1 VKKQYWLMKTEPDT
15 FSIDHL
21 AKAGTEPWSGV
32 RNYQARNFMRQM
44 HVGDG
49 VFIYHS
55 STAVPGIAGLAQ
67 VATEAYP
74 DPTQFQKKSEYFD
87 PKSTREAPRWSL
99 VDVRFVR
106 KLARVIPLEEIRDI
120 ADRLDSLALLQRG
133 SRLSVS
139 PVSAAQWKTLLSLE

>member
-1 VKKQYWLMKTEPDT
+1 
-15 FSIDHL
+15 
-21 AKAGTEPWSGV
+21 
-32 RNYQARNFMRQM
+32 M

-106 KLARVIPLEEIRDI
+106 KLARVIPLEEIRGI